1 MCSCREDADFARKVK
16 MRLVAET
23 DAPKGVAFVV
33 ARMEKAS
40 RVARIIKL
48 GVKYRK
54 KLFRNNITLC
64 CFILL
69 L

>member
-16 MRLVAET
+16 MRLAAET

-33 ARMEKAS
+33 ARMERVS

-48 GVKYRK
+48 EVKYRK
-54 KLFRNNITLC
+54 IFVLK
-64 CFILL
+64 
-69 L
+69 

>member
-16 MRLVAET
+16 MRLVAEK

-33 ARMEKAS
+33 ARMETAL

-48 GVKYRK
+48 RVKYRK
-54 KLFRNNITLC
+54 KIVVK
-64 CFILL
+64 
-69 L
+69 

>member
-16 MRLVAET
+16 MRLVAEK

-54 KLFRNNITLC
+54 KIVLK
-64 CFILL
+64 
-69 L
+69 